1 MAEICKL
8 LEFLESRNTFS
19 DSCSLRSIATGVI
32 AGSSVNVDTVK
43 GIGDKIFTSIMQ
55 QQNVMQPSFKRNVH
69 VVTLITPAA
78 SVNNEIIQI
87 DHQLYAVAKFPNSKN

>member
-43 GIGDKIFTSIMQ
+43 GVGDKIFTSIM

-69 VVTLITPAA
+69 AVTLITPAA

-87 DHQLYAVAKFPNSKN
+87 DRQLYSVAKFPNSKN